1 MATIYD
7 VAKRAGT
14 SVATVSAVVNNS
26 AYVSPELRERVE
38 IAITELDYNPN
49 LVARSLAK
57 KKTFTIG
64 MLIPDIANPFFPE
77 VVRGAE
83 DKAKEAGYTILLGN
97 SDNRSDM
104 EETYLNLF
112 FSKQVDG
119 ILLIK
124 GSEELS
130 DNFRQKLEDT
140 GTPLVLVDRESE
152 SIKADSVVADDVG
165 GARTAV
171 DHLIALGHQRIGIIT
186 GFPNVSTSKGRLQG
200 YRKALQ
206 SHQLEYDATLVE
218 AGDYGTESGYRAG
231 VRLLQQEPTAVFVT
245 NFLMT
250 VGFMKAL
257 EEAGLRCPEDVA
269 VVSYDDFM
277 WSEFFRPRLTGV
289 EQPKYQIGYQSTEL
303 LLRRLADKQKKT
315 EKIVLENRLRIRE
328 SCGQQKR

>member
-26 AYVSPELRERVE
+26 AYVSPELRGRVE
-38 IAITELDYNPN
+38 TAITELDYNPN

-165 GARTAV
+165 GACAAV

-186 GFPNVSTSKGRLQG
+186 GFPNVSTSKGRLTTP
-200 YRKALQ
+200 RWWKREITAP
-206 SHQLEYDATLVE
+206 SPATVP
-218 AGDYGTESGYRAG
+218 ACACFSRSP
-231 VRLLQQEPTAVFVT
+231 RRCSSPT
-245 NFLMT
+245 
-250 VGFMKAL
+250 
-257 EEAGLRCPEDVA
+257 
-269 VVSYDDFM
+269 S
-277 WSEFFRPRLTGV
+277 
-289 EQPKYQIGYQSTEL
+289 
-303 LLRRLADKQKKT
+303 
-315 EKIVLENRLRIRE
+315 
-328 SCGQQKR
+328 

>member
-1 MATIYD
+1 
-7 VAKRAGT
+7 
-14 SVATVSAVVNNS
+14 
-26 AYVSPELRERVE
+26 
-38 IAITELDYNPN
+38 
-49 LVARSLAK
+49 
-57 KKTFTIG
+57 
-64 MLIPDIANPFFPE
+64 
-77 VVRGAE
+77 
-83 DKAKEAGYTILLGN
+83 
-97 SDNRSDM
+97 
-104 EETYLNLF
+104 
-112 FSKQVDG
+112 
-119 ILLIK
+119 
-124 GSEELS
+124 
-130 DNFRQKLEDT
+130 
-140 GTPLVLVDRESE
+140 
-152 SIKADSVVADDVG
+152 
-165 GARTAV
+165 
-171 DHLIALGHQRIGIIT
+171 
-186 GFPNVSTSKGRLQG
+186 
-200 YRKALQ
+200 
-206 SHQLEYDATLVE
+206 VE